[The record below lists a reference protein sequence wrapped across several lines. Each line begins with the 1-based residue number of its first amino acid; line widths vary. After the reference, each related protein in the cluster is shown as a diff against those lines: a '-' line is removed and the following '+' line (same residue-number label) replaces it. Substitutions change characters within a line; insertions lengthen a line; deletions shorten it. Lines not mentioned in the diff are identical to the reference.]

1 MPPRRLSAILAPM
14 LATEPVTCPKDCAS
28 VLAKPKA
35 AVCTS
40 ESVKIFPSLSF
51 MDWMLL
57 WIESNTDVSPKASQK
72 PLVKES
78 FNWFSRSAIFRSLP
92 LTISSCSGSVPIS
105 KSSAL

>member
-1 MPPRRLSAILAPM
+1 MPPRRLSAIVAPM
-14 LATEPVTCPKDCAS
+14 LATEPVTCPKDWAS

-40 ESVKIFPSLSF
+40 ESVKIFPRLSF

-72 PLVKES
+72 PLEMCIRDS
-78 FNWFSRSAIFRSLP
+78 
-92 LTISSCSGSVPIS
+92 
-105 KSSAL
+105 